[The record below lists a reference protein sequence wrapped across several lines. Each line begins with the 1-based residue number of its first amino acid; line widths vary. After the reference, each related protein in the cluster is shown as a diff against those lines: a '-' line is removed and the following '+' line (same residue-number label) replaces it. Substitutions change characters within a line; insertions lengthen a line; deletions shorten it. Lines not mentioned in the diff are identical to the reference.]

1 MKGARINFWLA
12 ALLLVFLSGLAGA
25 AEKAPVLIG
34 LDAEFGH
41 LTSTSDEA
49 IKRGILI
56 AIDEINQA
64 GGVLGGRPLKLIER
78 DNRSVP
84 ARANANLRELA
95 ALPDMTA
102 VFCGKFSPVVFEVL
116 PTLHELKLIMLDPW
130 AAADAIIDNGYQ
142 PNYVFRLSL
151 RDSWALPVM
160 MRHAVSKK
168 AQRIGILLP
177 NTSWGRSSLKAAESY
192 VAAHSN
198 LQIVAAKWY
207 NWGDKSLL
215 DKYLA
220 LLSAGAQAVIL
231 VANEGEGS
239 IFLKEIA
246 ALPGEERI
254 PVISHWGVSGGD
266 FVKLAGDALKE
277 VDFSVVQ
284 TFSFIDAK
292 REKTRRVLEG
302 AKRLFGVDDVRQL
315 LSPVGVA
322 HAYDLTHLLAKAI
335 DKAGNT
341 DRSAIRNALENLP
354 AWSGLIKDYRKPFT
368 PTRHE
373 ALGPD
378 EVFMARYE
386 EGVLIKIPVERK
398 K

>member
-1 MKGARINFWLA
+1 MKGALSNFWLA
-12 ALLLVFLSGLAGA
+12 ALVLMFLSGMSTA

-130 AAADAIIDNGYQ
+130 AAADDIIDNGYQ

-192 VAAHSN
+192 VAAHRN
-198 LQIVAAKWY
+198 LEIVAAKWY

-215 DKYLA
+215 DKYQA

-239 IFLKEIA
+239 ILVKEIA
-246 ALPGEERI
+246 ALPGDER
-254 PVISHWGVSGGD
+254 ISHWGVSGGD
-266 FVKLAGDALKE
+266 FAKLTGDALKE

-284 TFSFIDAK
+284 TYSFINAR
-292 REKTRRVLEG
+292 REKTKRVLDG
-302 AKRLFGVDDVRQL
+302 AKRLFGIEDMRQL

-341 DRSAIRNALENLP
+341 DRPAIRHALENLP

-373 ALGPD
+373 ALGPE

-386 EGVLIKIPVERK
+386 DGVLTKIPGERK